1 MGFIL
6 IKMMALQFF
15 EFSDSPLK
23 FSFKKK
29 KKLFVYSCLALGT
42 VEDTAV
48 GLRMKPFL
56 II

>member
-1 MGFIL
+1 MAFIL
-6 IKMMALQFF
+6 IKSMALQFL
-15 EFSDSPLK
+15 EFSDSPPK

-29 KKLFVYSCLALGT
+29 KLFIYSCLALGR